1 MLNYWASHITWPDH
15 MHSTSKRVPSLCPC
29 LLHTRLVACL
39 RLLMRASSLQAI
51 GCCKGCAVQSASSSV
66 PSLWPSGLAGF
77 WNLYAIQ
84 SYEVPR
90 RICKIIEFDAF
101 HPVTSWVIR
110 EGSCASLC
118 GAQVNMLGQCGVR
131 MGWIGQSQNKIN
143 QEHSGAFWICT
154 RHA

>member
-1 MLNYWASHITWPDH
+1 MPAATAGI
-15 MHSTSKRVPSLCPC
+15 K
-29 LLHTRLVACL
+29 
-39 RLLMRASSLQAI
+39 
-51 GCCKGCAVQSASSSV
+51 
-66 PSLWPSGLAGF
+66 PSGDRVLQGVWCTVRLQQCPLAVTLDSLDIAGF

-118 GAQVNMLGQCGVR
+118 GAQVNMLGQCGIR
-131 MGWIGQSQNKIN
+131 MGWIGRSQNKIN

-154 RHA
+154 RNA